1 MKLNVFCV
9 IENSESTIAECIK
22 SIQNQYFTNFKVI
35 LVDNNSSDS
44 SNQIVSELIKNDN
57 RFSLVK
63 NNVKKFYVN
72 NLLENLKDNRKIS
85 WNDIILQID
94 PDEKLI
100 DYSVFGLITKLFMN
114 ENNWVYINS
123 NSKKNIDSFRNDE
136 SHIIDFS
143 ERVKIFRSFLL
154 RTLSVNQ
161 SLILESEKYKVG
173 KINLSLP
180 ILEMTDPK
188 HIIYF
193 EEILEKV
200 NLSKISDDVNQINQI
215 KSIVSKLPLHE
226 KVNLIQNTVF
236 KTSSISYPNSL
247 DGFDIKK
254 KSILP
259 NIQDQNLK
267 TKVEESKS
275 DPILEP
281 KIDLNSIVPPKK
293 LNELLENKLTKPKEV
308 IIEKEIEKVEISVIK
323 KSEYT
328 SSPDQKNI
336 IIQKVLEKRKSSIP
350 QPQKKKEEIKEV
362 KKLNQINYSNLNSIF
377 EKKPNIKID
386 KKSNDLKKNTNQRN
400 EVFEIKQRQVHREIK
415 LPKPN
420 LSETKPKANI
430 KIR

>member
-154 RTLSVNQ
+154 RTL
-161 SLILESEKYKVG
+161 
-173 KINLSLP
+173 
-180 ILEMTDPK
+180 DP
-188 HIIYF
+188 
-193 EEILEKV
+193 
-200 NLSKISDDVNQINQI
+200 S
-215 KSIVSKLPLHE
+215 
-226 KVNLIQNTVF
+226 
-236 KTSSISYPNSL
+236 
-247 DGFDIKK
+247 
-254 KSILP
+254 
-259 NIQDQNLK
+259 
-267 TKVEESKS
+267 
-275 DPILEP
+275 
-281 KIDLNSIVPPKK
+281 
-293 LNELLENKLTKPKEV
+293 
-308 IIEKEIEKVEISVIK
+308 
-323 KSEYT
+323 
-328 SSPDQKNI
+328 
-336 IIQKVLEKRKSSIP
+336 
-350 QPQKKKEEIKEV
+350 
-362 KKLNQINYSNLNSIF
+362 
-377 EKKPNIKID
+377 
-386 KKSNDLKKNTNQRN
+386 
-400 EVFEIKQRQVHREIK
+400 
-415 LPKPN
+415 
-420 LSETKPKANI
+420 
-430 KIR
+430 